1 MKKILLT
8 MLASLA
14 LSTAAVVRVRAEV
27 PKTEA
32 QALAA
37 GSATITNDAAYQV
50 RALKAFTI
58 TAAQG
63 SSWTATLRRI
73 ASTPIVGSTNAIV
86 WTNQLCAITSTAAQA
101 RYTETNLVWLFRGDK
116 LQVTGAGTNTGY
128 AIPEYNVLP

>member
-1 MKKILLT
+1 MRKILLT
-8 MLASLA
+8 IVASLA
-14 LSTAAVVRVRAEV
+14 LSTTAVVRARAEV

-32 QALAA
+32 AALSA
-37 GSATITNDAAYQV
+37 GAATITNDAAYQV

-73 ASTPIVGSTNAIV
+73 ASTPIVGSTNSIV
-86 WTNQLCAITSTAAQA
+86 WTNQICAITSTAAQA
-101 RYTETNLVWLFRGDK
+101 RYVETNNVWIFRSDK

-128 AIPEYNVLP
+128 AVPEYSVLP